1 MVAVATVV
9 TGGTTAAVVVLGT
22 VAVMVAAPVN
32 GVCTAYGAYNGWY
45 DGWWYWPAP
54 GATGTLADVATAGLS
69 VLIAWLAAPDVE
81 SGWWAMGAAAGWG
94 IVTGGTL
101 TGTLAGGGAA
111 DDGGTSQIAG
121 GTADGLV
128 LPGAAVVAVVGGCN
142 GGCWAGAGDGT
153 GRLGGVG
160 AGTGELLV
168 PLLNGK
174 LGGKA
179 PGNSRFLDAGV
190 EANITELA
198 SEPCNKKSYSEKGTP
213 YKKIYNIFTWL
224 RGLILLPNEI
234 YLYW

>member
-1 MVAVATVV
+1 
-9 TGGTTAAVVVLGT
+9 
-22 VAVMVAAPVN
+22 
-32 GVCTAYGAYNGWY
+32 
-45 DGWWYWPAP
+45 
-54 GATGTLADVATAGLS
+54 
-69 VLIAWLAAPDVE
+69 
-81 SGWWAMGAAAGWG
+81 
-94 IVTGGTL
+94 
-101 TGTLAGGGAA
+101 
-111 DDGGTSQIAG
+111 
-121 GTADGLV
+121 LV
-128 LPGAAVVAVVGGCN
+128 LPGAAVVAGVGGCN

-213 YKKIYNIFTWL
+213 HKKIDTSSKRNQFILVIYRVKLKYNRVKRKI
-224 RGLILLPNEI
+224 
-234 YLYW
+234 